1 MPGVMDG
8 ESDDVEEDNLAYV
21 CQDSPLV
28 LEWPSLKSAMFVS
41 LSVSSLY

>member
-21 CQDSPLV
+21 DMCACVTEIESFT
-28 LEWPSLKSAMFVS
+28 S
-41 LSVSSLY
+41 